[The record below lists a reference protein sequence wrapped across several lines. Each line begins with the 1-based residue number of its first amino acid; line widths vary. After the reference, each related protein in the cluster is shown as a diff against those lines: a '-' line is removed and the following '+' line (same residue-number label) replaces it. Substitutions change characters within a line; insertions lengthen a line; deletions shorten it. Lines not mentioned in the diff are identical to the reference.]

1 MKIITLVITLMLTA
15 CSTTHDYTKNV
26 LVGQVDNGAVVVMYP
41 AYEMAGFNTTDLSF
55 PQIVDAYTTS
65 TIRWIITVLGAIST
79 LNVLL
84 VFIHT
89 VNTLHIVIIQE
100 IPVMNLLFLI
110 MK

>member
-26 LVGQVDNGAVVVMYP
+26 LVGQVDNGLLSLCIQHMKWQ
-41 AYEMAGFNTTDLSF
+41 GFNTTDLSF